1 MGSVRRKHLIALMVP
16 AFLAA
21 QLLCICAQSALA
33 APETGVRSHEDSAS
47 SKGSHDCCHRKGGTT
62 PKSSE
67 STRCQ
72 HCLNPQLN
80 APDSVKLSAPLL
92 HALPAFL
99 STSSILPALVPIA
112 LHAEP
117 LRGTHSPPRS
127 VHLLKC
133 VLLV

>member
-1 MGSVRRKHLIALMVP
+1 MGSFRRKQLLALMVP

-33 APETGVRSHEDSAS
+33 APETGLRSHEDSAS
-47 SKGSHDCCHRKGGTT
+47 SKGSHDCCHRKAGKA

-67 STRCQ
+67 SARCQ
-72 HCLNPQLN
+72 HCSNPQLN
-80 APDSVKLSAPLL
+80 GPDSVKLSAPLL

-99 STSSILPALVPIA
+99 STSPNLPALVPIA
-112 LHAEP
+112 LHADP
-117 LRGTHSPPRS
+117 LRGTHSPPLS

>member
-1 MGSVRRKHLIALMVP
+1 MGSFRRKQLLALMVP

-21 QLLCICAQSALA
+21 QRICTQSAFA
-33 APETGVRSHEDSAS
+33 APETGLRSHEDSAS
-47 SKGSHDCCHRKGGTT
+47 SKGSHDCCHRKAGRT

-72 HCLNPQLN
+72 HCSNPQLN

-99 STSSILPALVPIA
+99 STSSILPAHAPIA

-117 LRGTHSPPRS
+117 LRGSHRPPLS

-133 VLLV
+133 VLVV